1 MRGVVAVC
9 AAEAEDFYG
18 SIAAGRELADRA
30 KAPLVLLL
38 TQSPGEARAQSLE
51 KAMELARRY
60 DAELHVRYTEHA
72 EETVRELV
80 DYCRARD
87 LEVIPEQPTL
97 SHSDYILYKGKN
109 TGQRVPAG
117 RALPV

>member
-1 MRGVVAVC
+1 MRGMVAVC

-30 KAPLVLLL
+30 KVPLVLL
-38 TQSPGEARAQSLE
+38 
-51 KAMELARRY
+51 LARRY

-80 DYCRARD
+80 DEWRP
-87 LEVIPEQPTL
+87 L
-97 SHSDYILYKGKN
+97 
-109 TGQRVPAG
+109 RV
-117 RALPV
+117 L

>member
-30 KAPLVLLL
+30 EAPLVLLL

-80 DYCRARD
+80 DEWRP
-87 LEVIPEQPTL
+87 L
-97 SHSDYILYKGKN
+97 
-109 TGQRVPAG
+109 RV
-117 RALPV
+117 L